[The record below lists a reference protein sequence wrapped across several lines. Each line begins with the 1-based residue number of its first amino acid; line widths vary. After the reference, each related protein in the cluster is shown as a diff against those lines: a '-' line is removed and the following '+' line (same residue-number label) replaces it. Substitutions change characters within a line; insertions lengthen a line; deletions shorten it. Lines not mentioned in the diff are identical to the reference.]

1 MPEGARVLER
11 FLDEMALL
19 LDALVEHLDR
29 VESATDENVRLAH
42 LRDVVRL
49 SVALTELAIAFD
61 VADIASLCEAL
72 GKASSARIA
81 AGTQLPVAILGA
93 RDTITYLRWRL
104 AEIRGSGA
112 IIAPDPRTFTVTQ
125 ALVTALLAEGMEHTT
140 NANVSAETDDELD
153 GLSSEEREIVRSF
166 ASAELRSRNEEI
178 DTQIVGKAIEALS
191 HEDEQQDG
199 VYPLADDDNHFLEE
213 KRSFVS
219 ETENDLQELSALIAS
234 FVRDTEVGA
243 QLPAMAR
250 LAHKIKGTAALI
262 GFPELSHLASYLEG
276 WAVYAQQH
284 TDVTSEDVIEVLLG
298 RFLELFDICLA
309 AAGARE
315 TPDPMIVEEAR
326 QLYEAAIHSK
336 SKNSVSFATD
346 VAASSFTSKTMGHPN
361 YAHSLDAGGFAGRE
375 TLLQVYSSRL
385 DMLMIHLSALAVNR
399 GSLAAAHARVA
410 HAQSDMTNTI
420 TRLQE
425 KSAYIVEAYPLG
437 RNVPPNFPSGSSD
450 HGDDHFA
457 LGSDVFFS
465 DQPHGWGSEG
475 EEKSN
480 SESDTALRA
489 LAEVVADVEM
499 LSAALSGAL
508 MQMDQ
513 LIEAQEIV
521 IANIQQDA
529 TRMRLAPL
537 ADLAPRLEVLAR
549 YLAPA
554 LGKRVRFTIKGE
566 MTEIDR
572 TLMLALGEP
581 LNQLIRNAI
590 THGIESPEE
599 RIAAGKPAT
608 GEVWIHAYYAGSEV
622 VIEVGDDG
630 RGVNTHAL
638 VKRAIK
644 NGVLEEHE
652 ERALDREAA
661 LELMFKT
668 GLSTL
673 DRPNALAGSGIGLD
687 EVATIIRGIKG
698 EIVVTDTSG
707 QGTLFRIKAPMTLTV
722 LPALDISLGDQV
734 FTTPFSSVVVS
745 FGDIAGNL
753 RKISPDQ
760 NHIPFDLPE
769 TSHTVTEYRLTLP
782 SVTAPF
788 WHESALSGAQ
798 LLPGTELPAFSLA
811 ECFGIASDEPPRA
824 AIVVERRNRHI
835 ALLVDAFGVM
845 RETMVRPLPSY
856 LKRKH
861 IRGVTIRA
869 EDGEMALLI
878 DIGELVDQ
886 LMAGAVSP
894 ARSVLFRPE
903 RPKSVAQVLIVD
915 DSVTIRRALDQ
926 ILTGAGF
933 ATAQAC
939 DGYEALEMMEIEL
952 PRVVILDI
960 EMPRLNG
967 YELLGIMRSSPK
979 YAKTRVAVL
988 TSRAGA
994 QHEQQALALG
1004 ADEYLVKP
1012 CPQDTLISVVRRLLI
1027 DSESS

>member
-1 MPEGARVLER
+1 MPEGARVFER

-19 LDALVEHLDR
+19 LDALVVHLDG

-72 GKASSARIA
+72 GKASSVRIA
-81 AGTQLPVAILGA
+81 AGSQLLVAILGA

-125 ALVTALLAEGMEHTT
+125 ALIAALLTEGMGQAA

-166 ASAELRSRNEEI
+166 ASAELRPRDEEL

-191 HEDEQQDG
+191 LEDEQQDG
-199 VYPLADDDNHFLEE
+199 VYPLAGDDNHFLEE

-234 FVRDTEVGA
+234 FVRDTEVGS

-262 GFPELSHLASYLEG
+262 GFPELSRLASYLEG

-284 TDVTSEDVIEVLLG
+284 TGVTSEDVIEVLLG

-309 AAGARE
+309 AADARE

-326 QLYEAAIHSK
+326 LLYEAAIQSK
-336 SKNSVSFATD
+336 SKNSVSLATD
-346 VAASSFTSKTMGHPN
+346 VAAQSVASKTMGHPN
-361 YAHSLDAGGFAGRE
+361 FAHSLDAGGFAGRE

-420 TRLQE
+420 NRLQE

-437 RNVPPNFPSGSSD
+437 NNVPPNFPSDSSD
-450 HGDDHFA
+450 HGDDHLA
-457 LGSDVFFS
+457 LGSAVFS
-465 DQPHGWGSEG
+465 DQPHEWRSEG

-521 IANIQQDA
+521 VANIQQDA

-581 LNQLIRNAI
+581 LNQLVRNAI

-630 RGVNTHAL
+630 RGVNTQAL

-644 NGVLEEHE
+644 NGVLKEHE

-661 LELMFKT
+661 LDLMFTT

-698 EIVVTDTSG
+698 EIVVADTSG

-745 FGDIAGNL
+745 FEDIAGDL

-760 NHIPFDLPE
+760 NHTPFDLPE
-769 TSHTVTEYRLTLP
+769 TSRKVTEYRLTLP
-782 SVTAPF
+782 SVTEPF
-788 WHESALSGAQ
+788 WHESALPDAQ
-798 LLPGTELPAFSLA
+798 LLPGSDLPAFSLA
-811 ECFGIASDEPPRA
+811 ECFGLAYDEPPRA

-894 ARSVLFRPE
+894 ARSVLSRPE
-903 RPKSVAQVLIVD
+903 RSKSVTQVLIVD

-1012 CPQDTLISVVRRLLI
+1012 CPQDTLIGVVRRLLI